1 MLRTGE
7 VWEWQSVDLISGG
20 LTREAFQATMTN
32 ALLII
37 FILNL
42 ESRIGALL
50 SLQFHRNMMNMDMKK
65 S

>member
-20 LTREAFQATMTN
+20 LTHEAFQATMTN

-42 ESRIGALL
+42 ESKIGALL
-50 SLQFHRNMMNMDMKK
+50 FSFIGI
-65 S
+65 